1 MKKSK
6 RFVSFLLAA
15 LLLLVSPPSVF
26 AAGDHIAPE
35 TPPEKEALIAQ
46 AEELLQC
53 ENGEFP
59 EELCLEE
66 FCGALAEIDPEL
78 VERVYQHIEAVAYP
92 AEIEEAP
99 PANYA
104 LTSEEPH
111 RHGVYVRD
119 GDGGYYIY
127 NDSPPQEETLPEE
140 PSKED
145 TEGIEPYSST
155 DYNTVANPDNNRLTS
170 TICKV
175 VAKRGSYY
183 AYSSG
188 FFVSNFVVATA
199 AHSIYANS
207 WDGIGLGPHGWADE
221 VYIYQAYVPGNAPY
235 SRVYADNKQMRVG
248 ASWGKNDQYRDD
260 DDWGVF
266 VVKKTMQGG
275 YSYLPKRQISA
286 KTYTGKTIT
295 IYGYPRLENDPT
307 DYPMFAIKGKTI
319 APPSGSTK
327 YRTLYS
333 TGTAGDDASNFSGVS
348 GGPVVDTS
356 GYVIGINVAKDSVGS
371 PKLSRAIAFDSDLYK
386 ALKAY
391 E

>member
-46 AEELLQC
+46 AEKLLQC

-127 NDSPPQEETLPEE
+127 NDSPPQEEALPEE
-140 PSKED
+140 PTEED
-145 TEGIEPYSST
+145 TEGIEPYSVA
-155 DYNTVANPDNNRLTS
+155 DYNLVTNPQNNRLTS
-170 TICKV
+170 TVCKV
-175 VAKRGSYY
+175 ISKRGRFILH
-183 AYSSG
+183 SSG
-188 FFVSNFVVATA
+188 FFVSSIVVATA
-199 AHSIYANS
+199 AHALYRNK
-207 WDGIGLGPHGWADE
+207 WDLGDSGWADE
-221 VYIYQAYVPGNAPY
+221 VYIYQAYIPGNNTPY
-235 SRVYADNKQMRVG
+235 ARVYADNTQMRVG
-248 ASWGKNDQYRDD
+248 ASWKGNYRND

-266 VVKKTMQGG
+266 VVKKAMQGS
-275 YSYLPKRQISA
+275 YSYLPKKQISA
-286 KTYTGKTIT
+286 KTYTGKAIT
-295 IYGYPRLENDPT
+295 TYGYPLMEDLVEH
-307 DYPMFAIKGKTI
+307 PMFATKGKTI
-319 APPSGSTK
+319 APRSQFGT
-327 YRTLYS
+327 YRVLFS
-333 TGTAGDDASNFSGVS
+333 TGTAGDSVPEFTGIS
-348 GGPVVDTS
+348 GGPVVDS
-356 GYVIGINVAKDSVGS
+356 NGYVIGIHIAYTTDN
-371 PKLSRAIAFDSDLYK
+371 PRAFLAVAFDSDLYK

>member
-1 MKKSK
+1 M
-6 RFVSFLLAA
+6 LAA
-15 LLLLVSPPSVF
+15 LLLLISPPSVF
-26 AAGDHIAPE
+26 ATGNHAALE
-35 TPPEKEALIAQ
+35 TPSEDEALIAQ

-59 EELCLEE
+59 EDLCLEE

-78 VERVYQHIEAVAYP
+78 VEKVYQHIEAVAYP
-92 AEIEEAP
+92 AEIGDAP
-99 PANYA
+99 PTNYA
-104 LTSEEPH
+104 RTSDEPH

-127 NDSPPQEETLPEE
+127 NDSPPQEEALPEE
-140 PSKED
+140 PSEED
-145 TEGIEPYSST
+145 TEEIEPYSNT

-183 AYSSG
+183 TYSSG
-188 FFVSNFVVATA
+188 FFVSNIVVATA

-286 KTYTGKTIT
+286 KTYTGKAIT
-295 IYGYPRLENDPT
+295 TYGYPKKSDNSDDP
-307 DYPMFAIKGKTI
+307 MHALKGKTI
-319 APPSGSTK
+319 APRSG
-327 YRTLYS
+327 YRVLFS
-333 TGTAGDDASNFSGVS
+333 TGPTGNDAVYFHGTS
-348 GGPVVDTS
+348 GGPVVDSS
-356 GYVIGINVAKDSVGS
+356 GYVIGINVAFTGDKPTD
-371 PKLSRAIAFDSDLYK
+371 PRPIALKAIAFDSDLYK